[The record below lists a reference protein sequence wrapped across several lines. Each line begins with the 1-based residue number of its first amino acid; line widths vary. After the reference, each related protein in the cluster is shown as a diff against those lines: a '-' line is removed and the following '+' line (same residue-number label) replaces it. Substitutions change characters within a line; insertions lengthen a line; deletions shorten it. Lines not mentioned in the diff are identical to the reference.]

1 MNKNSFFTLIEL
13 LVVIAIIAILASM
26 LLPALSKARARAQT
40 VTCVSNQKECGMA
53 FLMYSN
59 DHGGKIPL
67 QQAYNKTVK
76 TQWYFWS
83 EILNQEKQL
92 PSKQILQC
100 PSILPRRYV
109 ARNYTY
115 GTSVSS
121 TDYPTQGGIFV
132 VETTPNNS
140 FYYLLPEKS
149 TRPSQLAMMAESVNQ
164 WTTSVNGLPADWI
177 SIYEWRL
184 TTAPG
189 ASGTTYAAHYRHDG
203 RANFLFGDGHAAGQ
217 TLNECARDA
226 KTRVNSTVTTVYG
239 RDLFFSVKSVVI
251 NE

>member
-1 MNKNSFFTLIEL
+1 MNKASFFTLIEL

-59 DHGGKIPL
+59 DHVGIFPL
-67 QQAYNKTVK
+67 MTRYNSNKTY
-76 TQWYFWS
+76 YFWS

-92 PSKQILQC
+92 PAKQILQC

-109 ARNYTY
+109 VRNYTY
-115 GTSVSS
+115 GVTY
-121 TDYPTQGGIFV
+121 TAGDYPTSQNILV
-132 VETTPNNS
+132 VESNPDGT
-140 FYYLLPEKS
+140 FYYARPEKS
-149 TRPSQLAMMAESVNQ
+149 SRPSQLAMMAESVNE
-164 WTTSVNGLPADWI
+164 WTASYNGLPAGWI
-177 SIYEWRL
+177 SVYEWRL
-184 TTAPG
+184 ATAP
-189 ASGTTYAAHYRHDG
+189 AATGTTYAAHYRHDG
-203 RANFLFGDGHAAGQ
+203 RANFLFGDGHVASQ

-226 KTRVNSTVTTVYG
+226 KTRVDSTVTTVYG
-239 RDLFFSVKSVVI
+239 RDLFFAVKSVVI